1 MVKSSVNLFQKVRHS
16 IVLETVIWRWCE
28 KKVIEAIEQL
38 LSSPDEFRMKNK
50 IGEGKNAQGPQLS
63 FIAAL

>member
-1 MVKSSVNLFQKVRHS
+1 MRHS

-28 KKVIEAIEQL
+28 KKVTEAIEQP